1 MALLIPAF
9 VSVAQSGST
18 LATVQARGKLNC
30 GVNQA
35 LPGFGFLQSDG
46 SFSGFDVDYCRA
58 LAGAVLGDGSAVE
71 FFPLTAAQ
79 RFDVLASGEIDV
91 LSRNTTWTI
100 SRDTDLGNNFAPTTF
115 YDGQG
120 FMVRK
125 DSGIT
130 DLKGLDG
137 ASICVATGTTTEAN
151 LADTFAQLGL
161 SFEPVVFEKADDV
174 VNAYDSGRCDAFTT
188 DKSGLASRLG
198 TLKDPSN
205 NVVLAQTIS
214 KEPLGPL
221 TRHGDDQW
229 FDIVK
234 WTVFALF
241 FAEENGLTQG
251 NVVGFS
257 STNPEINRFLGVGS
271 KTVAD
276 KLGLSVDAFVNAI
289 AAVGN
294 YGEIYDRNLVPL
306 GLERA
311 GSLNASYLDGGLIY
325 APPFR

>member
-9 VSVAQSGST
+9 VSVGQSGST

-58 LAGAVLGDGSAVE
+58 LAGAVLGDGNAVE

-229 FDIVK
+229 FDIAK

-241 FAEENGLTQG
+241 FAEEKGITQA
-251 NVVGFS
+251 NVAGFS

-276 KLGLSVDAFVNAI
+276 KLGLGADAFANAI

-311 GSLNASYLDGGLIY
+311 GTLNASYLDGGLIY